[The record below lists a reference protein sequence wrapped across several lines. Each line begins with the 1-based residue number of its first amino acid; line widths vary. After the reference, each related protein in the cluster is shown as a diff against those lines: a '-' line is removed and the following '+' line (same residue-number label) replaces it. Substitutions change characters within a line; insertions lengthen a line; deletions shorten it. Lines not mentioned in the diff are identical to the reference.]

1 MKRLV
6 VVLALLL
13 NGCALYD
20 AYTMAHY
27 DGDEYG
33 QIVDI
38 RVTAHEGA
46 AKCGNP
52 AKAIDTAKDLAK
64 KTLAFQFFEEHIPS
78 NNNGYNAAKSLNEIA
93 QGLVVR
99 YNTPPVPLVF
109 CKIKFESIEH
119 SAAVVQHVIGNRPR

>member
-52 AKAIDTAKDLAK
+52 ANAIDTAKDLAK
-64 KTLAFQFFEEHIPS
+64 KTLAFQC
-78 NNNGYNAAKSLNEIA
+78 LM
-93 QGLVVR
+93 
-99 YNTPPVPLVF
+99 LVF
-109 CKIKFESIEH
+109 YLCRLLLKNFCTW
-119 SAAVVQHVIGNRPR
+119 